1 MVSALGDVRFA
12 LRALKANPA
21 FVVLAVV
28 CIALGIGAST
38 MMFTVVEDA
47 LLDPLGGVEEEGLA
61 LVGEV
66 HRSAPNQLAMTSSA
80 NLEDWQRA
88 LGERAELG
96 ALRGASFIVG
106 ASGAEV
112 RVDGA
117 VATGNFFAVLG
128 VEPMLGRA
136 LAPEDSL
143 AGAVPVVV
151 LSERYWRRQLAGDRG
166 VLGRVLRVDGTPRTV
181 VGVVPS
187 LLAVG
192 MPNTIRAAQLWV
204 ALPAAPPGAS
214 RGERSLLALARLADG
229 VGPEAFDTRL
239 RDVAGQLALRH
250 PENAD
255 WTVRVEPLASGNL
268 GFPRSALFSALG
280 AAALLLLVACANLA
294 NLTLA
299 HALKR
304 RHEFGIRT
312 ALGASPWRLARQL
325 LAESALAALVGAAL
339 GIVAARLGLAVLEGF
354 YAWNTLAPAE
364 LPIDALSLAFAVA
377 VTTGTTLLF
386 GVLPAFEVARGAAR
400 AQIAEAGAGT
410 TTAHG
415 RGTLRRGLVVG
426 QVAGSLV
433 LLVGAALLARSF
445 MNLLALEGGVEAER
459 VTSIR
464 VEAQGNAGSP
474 ADVARYADSVL
485 GALAALPGVE
495 SAAATSNLLPMR
507 GGGFRSVAALPGEPA
522 GGGALPEVAYT
533 GITPSFFATLGIPV
547 VGGRPFGANEQPG
560 RVAVVNERMARLL
573 WPNESAVGRQFRL
586 EADPERGWISVVGVS
601 ADVLTWD
608 SSGAQPLPM
617 AYLDLASF
625 PNRPVFFFAR
635 TRGAG
640 QALAA
645 EALTRAIDALGFD
658 LRRVVVMPME
668 RVARDP
674 FWREELF
681 SLWLAVF
688 GAAAVLLTVTG
699 IYGVL
704 AHLVAQRGRELGIR
718 MAVGASRGQVLR
730 LVLRESAGLFGVGAV
745 GGLVVAY
752 GAAQVLRSLLFH
764 VEPLDPAVFAGVAA
778 FLAMATLAASLAPA
792 VRASRIEP
800 KLLLRG

>member
-1 MVSALGDVRFA
+1 LLGALRDIRFA

-21 FVVLAVV
+21 FVVLAVL
-28 CIALGIGAST
+28 CLALGIGAST
-38 MMFTVVEDA
+38 MMFTVVVDA
-47 LLDPLGGVEEEGLA
+47 LVDPLGIAEEEGLA
-61 LVGEV
+61 IVGEV
-66 HRSAPNQLAMTSSA
+66 HRSAPNQVALTSA
-80 NLEDWQRA
+80 ATLEDWRAA
-88 LGERAELG
+88 LGDRAELG

-106 ASGAEV
+106 ASGEEV
-112 RVDGA
+112 RIDGA

-128 VEPMLGRA
+128 VQPILGRA
-136 LAPEDSL
+136 LQPGDSL
-143 AGAVPVVV
+143 AGAEPVVV
-151 LSERYWRRQLAGDRG
+151 ITERYWRRQLGGDRG
-166 VLGRVLRVDGTPRTV
+166 VLGRVLRVDGAMHTV

-204 ALPAAPPGAS
+204 ALPDAAAS
-214 RGERSLLALARLADG
+214 SPRGERSLLAIAALAEGVGVESLDARLHDI
-229 VGPEAFDTRL
+229 
-239 RDVAGQLALRH
+239 AGELALRH
-250 PENAD
+250 PEGAD
-255 WTVRVEPLASGNL
+255 WTVRVEPLANGNL
-268 GFPRSALFSALG
+268 GFPRSALFAALG

-299 HALKR
+299 HALRR

-312 ALGASPWRLARQL
+312 AIGASPWRLARQL
-325 LAESALAALVGAAL
+325 LAESVLVALVGVAL
-339 GIVAARLGLAVLEGF
+339 GLVAARLGLDVLARF
-354 YAWNTLAPAE
+354 YSWNTLAPAE
-364 LPIDALSLAFAVA
+364 LPIDAVSLVFAVA

-410 TTAHG
+410 ATAHG
-415 RGTLRRGLVVG
+415 RGALRRGLIVG

-445 MNLLALEGGVEAER
+445 VNLLALDRGMEVER

-464 VEAQGNAGSP
+464 VEAQGGPGSP
-474 ADVARYADSVL
+474 ADVTHYADSVL

-507 GGGFRSVAALPGEPA
+507 GGGFRSSAALPGERA
-522 GGGALPEVAYT
+522 GGGAPPEVAYT
-533 GITPSFFATLGIPV
+533 GITPSFFATLGVPLV
-547 VGGRPFGANEQPG
+547 SGRPFGANEQPG

-586 EADPERGWISVVGVS
+586 EADPERGWITVVGVS

-608 SSGAQPLPM
+608 SSGEQPLPM
-617 AYLDLASF
+617 AYLDLAAF

-635 TRGAG
+635 TRGTG
-640 QALAA
+640 QALPP

-658 LRRVVVMPME
+658 LRRIVVMPME
-668 RVARDP
+668 RVASDP
-674 FWREELF
+674 FWREQLF

-688 GAAAVLLTVTG
+688 GGAAVLLTVTG

-704 AHLVAQRGRELGIR
+704 SHLVAQRGREIGIR
-718 MAVGASRGQVLR
+718 MAVGACRAQVFR
-730 LVLRESAGLFGVGAV
+730 VVLRESATFVGVGIAI
-745 GGLVVAY
+745 GL
-752 GAAQVLRSLLFH
+752 GAAYAVARALRSLLFG
-764 VEPLDPAVFAGVAA
+764 VEPFDLPVFVAVPVLLAAVA
-778 FLAMATLAASLAPA
+778 LAASLAPA
-792 VRASRIEP
+792 VRAARIDP
-800 KLLLRG
+800 TALLRG